1 MLVDINFH
9 HQDIHVYLYFML
21 VKYFML
27 SKNKLLKTTQSLI
40 CLDEGFLKSFIESTE
55 GLTPEEKAAKLETDE
70 VSNFSFSEQN
80 ILLSLCHI

>member
-1 MLVDINFH
+1 ML
-9 HQDIHVYLYFML
+9 L
-21 VKYFML
+21 KYFIL